1 LAGYRAAAP
10 GAGARRDLLGD
21 FARVWGLLLVY
32 AAVFLT
38 VISYPSFLSLDGIAA
53 VGWISLVPLILVL
66 RAQSYG
72 RGVFFGVVYG
82 VFTTLL
88 VNYWLATF
96 SLVSLQA
103 SVLIFFG
110 FYLVFMVVAL
120 FFYHWTTRLHFLL
133 LALAWTAFELG
144 RSSGFL
150 GYPWALVGHSQ
161 YGVLSLLQVA
171 SITGVWGVSFLV
183 VLVNSAVA
191 HALPMDGRR
200 RRAHPLFIA
209 VAVVGIAL
217 AGGQVAL
224 VQAGAAGYARETDT
238 EMAGTRE
245 VVRIGL
251 IQQNSDPRK
260 HEYDRTFD
268 SLRSLS
274 DRALREGPDLVVWSE
289 TAFVP
294 NIRRWSEEDPRRYRL
309 ARLVRSFLEYQAQMD
324 TYLITGNDDYRRV
337 LGEEGE
343 EIERL
348 NFNAAVFFSPEG
360 ERLETYHKIR
370 LVPFTEHFPYEETLP
385 WVYDLLVEF
394 DVNFWEAGDEKTV
407 FEHPL
412 FGFSTPICFED
423 IFPNEV
429 RGFVRNGAEVIVNIT
444 NDYWSLTPVQAKQHF
459 MGSIFR
465 TVENRRPMVR
475 ATASG
480 LTAHIDRWGRIR
492 ATAPYY
498 EEAYLVA
505 DVKIPAGDVTTVYT
519 RFGDWFPL
527 ASAAAVILMA
537 LLSLPHYVRLYN
549 TPEAK
554 ARRRLDR
561 QRREFLRRKL
571 TARRRRM
578 RVGSAT
584 DPRA

>member
-1 LAGYRAAAP
+1 M
-10 GAGARRDLLGD
+10 
-21 FARVWGLLLVY
+21 WGLLLVY

-120 FFYHWTTRLHFLL
+120 LFYHWTTRLQFLL
-133 LALAWTAFELG
+133 LALAWTAFELA

-161 YGVLSLLQVA
+161 YDVLSLLQLA
-171 SITGVWGVSFLV
+171 SFTGVWGVSFLV
-183 VLVNSAVA
+183 VLVNSAIA

-209 VAVVGIAL
+209 VAVVGIVL
-217 AGGQVAL
+217 AGGQIAL
-224 VQAGAAGYARETDT
+224 VQAGSEADTAGGTEAGPDTD
-238 EMAGTRE
+238 E
-245 VVRIGL
+245 VARIGL

-274 DRALREGPDLVVWSE
+274 DQALREDPDLVVWSE

-294 NIRRWSEEDPRRYRL
+294 NIRRWSQEDPRRYRL

-324 TYLITGNDDYRRV
+324 THLVTGNDDYRRV
-337 LGEEGE
+337 LDEEGE

-370 LVPFTEHFPYEETLP
+370 LVPFTEHFPYEKTLP
-385 WVYDLLVEF
+385 WIYDLLVEF
-394 DVNFWEAGDEKTV
+394 DVNFWEPGDEKTV
-407 FEHPL
+407 FEHPR
-412 FGFSTPICFED
+412 FNFSTPICFED

-498 EEAYLVA
+498 EQAYLVA
-505 DVKIPAGDVTTVYT
+505 DVKIPADDVTTVYT

-549 TPEAK
+549 APEAK
-554 ARRRLDR
+554 ARRRLEQ

-571 TARRRRM
+571 AARRKRLR
-578 RVGSAT
+578 G
-584 DPRA
+584 